1 MSAINSISHFDYM
14 LIDTIVWSDFPLL
27 KVADEFKEALFRK
40 DIFSC
45 SWILW
50 FFFHLN
56 RILCFKILLR
66 KVNFE

>member
-40 DIFSC
+40 DIF
-45 SWILW
+45 
-50 FFFHLN
+50 
-56 RILCFKILLR
+56 LCA
-66 KVNFE
+66 